1 MTQHYVPIQNRTT
14 KYVQDASVRLAVQ
27 KGVPA
32 LELNQFARIGKG
44 VISKSIGLQKNYKE
58 VYEKG
63 PEVLNECKSGCL
75 NCPIYENKQTLLALG
90 LTEPVELLNSHCK
103 TCSTAVWENS
113 YKCVNYVNEK
123 NKYGY
128 QPTLKC
134 YSIKLLILYHFLQ
147 PDGNGFIKNANIKEL
162 AQTLGCTTATIHASN
177 DALAEYGYCYIS
189 ALYNNHFNVYLPEYK
204 DYHKTA
210 AEGGRGYI
218 TMSSDMLQDLIDIP
232 ALNTLRLNLKGILEV
247 DNASYSRANED
258 TYSTVTTSF
267 LKLRGFLPTYCK
279 NNVIRKALE
288 QDNSIFD
295 LEFQDA
301 GVSFRIHDKYAQK
314 KMRDAMLEDTK
325 SSIIDYVENLNELFE
340 AADGASP
347 FEKEQYKDI
356 LSTMHIE
363 ASDKYPSLSIN
374 LTDYADLASLALQYN
389 LQMVLMA
396 ISHIY
401 NKYVVTRKPIEN
413 FGALTR
419 TIIRNSSYSKMAS

>member
-1 MTQHYVPIQNRTT
+1 MIIRNT
-14 KYVQDASVRLAVQ
+14 KYVRSASLCVIVQ

-58 VYEKG
+58 IYEKG
-63 PEVLNECKSGCL
+63 PDVLNEHKSGCM
-75 NCPIYENKQTLLALG
+75 NCPIYEKKQMLLSLG
-90 LTEPVELLNSHCK
+90 LSDPVELLNSHCK
-103 TCSTAVWENS
+103 TCSTAVWESS

-123 NKYGY
+123 NRYGY

-134 YSIKLLILYHFLQ
+134 YAIKLLLLYHFLQ
-147 PDGNGFIKNANIKEL
+147 PDGNGFVMNANVKEL
-162 AQTLGCTTATIHASN
+162 AQMLGCTTATIHASN
-177 DALAEYGYCYIS
+177 DALIEYGYCYIS
-189 ALYNNHFNVYLPEYK
+189 TLYDNQFNVHLPEYK

-218 TMSSDMLQDLIDIP
+218 TMSSDMLKDLMAIP

-247 DNASYSRANED
+247 DNASYTRTNED

-288 QDNSIFD
+288 QDDSIFD

-314 KMRDAMLEDTK
+314 KLRDAMLKDTK
-325 SSIIDYVENLNELFE
+325 DSIITYVEDLNDIFE
-340 AADGASP
+340 AADAASP

-363 ASDKYPSLSIN
+363 ASDKYPALLIN
-374 LTDYADLASLALQYN
+374 LTDYADLAGLALQYN
-389 LQMVLMA
+389 LQMVFMA
-396 ISHIY
+396 ISQIY
-401 NKYVVTRKPIEN
+401 NNYVITRRPIDN